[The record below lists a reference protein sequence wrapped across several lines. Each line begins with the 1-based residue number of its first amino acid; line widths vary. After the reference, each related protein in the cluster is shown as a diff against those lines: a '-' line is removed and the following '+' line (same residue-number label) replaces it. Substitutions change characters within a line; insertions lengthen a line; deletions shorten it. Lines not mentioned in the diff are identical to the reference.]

1 MASLEQVD
9 AGAALSQE
17 RKIGRILR
25 PIIVFSKQSPIGAVA
40 GIFLVVVAVVAAAAP
55 VVAPFHPLTA
65 DFSTMTGPPD
75 GTHPLGTDPLGR
87 DTLSR
92 IIYGA
97 RYTLIVAF
105 SAVLLGTTLGAVL
118 GVASAYLG
126 GKFDLGVQ
134 RVLEVLQAFP
144 DLILALLLMVA
155 LGPGLGTVILAI
167 AVTRIPFGGRVVR
180 SVALQVREMDYVTA
194 ARAVG
199 VSSLR
204 IMRLHVAPQCIA
216 PYLVLATAHLGV
228 AIIIE
233 ASLGFLGV
241 GIPPP
246 TPTWGN
252 MLAMQGN
259 NLIPPWWLVIYPGV
273 AITLIV
279 LAFSLFG
286 DGLRDYL
293 DPRLRGRL

>member
-1 MASLEQVD
+1 M
-9 AGAALSQE
+9 
-17 RKIGRILR
+17 
-25 PIIVFSKQSPIGAVA
+25 
-40 GIFLVVVAVVAAAAP
+40 
-55 VVAPFHPLTA
+55 
-65 DFSTMTGPPD
+65 
-75 GTHPLGTDPLGR
+75 
-87 DTLSR
+87 
-92 IIYGA
+92 
-97 RYTLIVAF
+97 
-105 SAVLLGTTLGAVL
+105 
-118 GVASAYLG
+118 G

-180 SVALQVREMDYVTA
+180 SVALQVRELDYVTA

-199 VSSLR
+199 VSSFR

-259 NLIPPWWLVIYPGV
+259 NLIPPWWLVVYPGV

>member
-1 MASLEQVD
+1 MEQAED
-9 AGAALSQE
+9 IL
-17 RKIGRILR
+17 LR
-25 PIIVFSKQSPIGAVA
+25 PQEPGLRKFLRAMVTFYRQSPVGALAGVLLLAIIVVA
-40 GIFLVVVAVVAAAAP
+40 LAAP
-55 VVAPFHPLTA
+55 LIAPYHPLHA
-65 DFSTMTGPPD
+65 DFTVMTEPP
-75 GTHPLGTDPLGR
+75 TSSHILGTDPLGR

-92 IIYGA
+92 IIHGA
-97 RYTLIVAF
+97 RYTLMVAF
-105 SAVLLGTTLGAVL
+105 AAVLLGTTSGAIL
-118 GVASAYLG
+118 GVASAYIG
-126 GKFDLGVQ
+126 GKFDLVVQ
-134 RVLEVLQAFP
+134 RILEVLQAFP

-155 LGPGLGTVILAI
+155 LGPGLGTVIVAI

-180 SVALQVREMDYVTA
+180 AVALQVREMDYVTA

-199 VSSLR
+199 VSSVR
-204 IMRLHVAPQCIA
+204 TMRLHVAPQCVA
-216 PYLVLATAHLGV
+216 TYLVLATTHLGV

>member
-1 MASLEQVD
+1 MASLEQSESGLVVT
-9 AGAALSQE
+9 QE
-17 RKIGRILR
+17 RRAEKLLR
-25 PIIVFSKQSPIGAVA
+25 PIRVFSKQSPVGAVA
-40 GIFLVVVAVVAAAAP
+40 GVFLVFIALMALLAP
-55 VVAPFHPLTA
+55 IVAPYHPLTA
-65 DFSTMTGPPD
+65 DFTAMTEPPA
-75 GTHPLGTDPLGR
+75 GAHPLGTDPLGR

-92 IIYGA
+92 IIFGA
-97 RYTLIVAF
+97 RYTLMVAF

-118 GVASAYLG
+118 GVASAYMG

-134 RVLEVLQAFP
+134 RVMEVLQAFP

-180 SVALQVREMDYVTA
+180 AVALQVREMDYVTA

-199 VSSLR
+199 VSSVR

-259 NLIPPWWLVIYPGV
+259 NLIPPWWLVVYPGV

-293 DPRLRGRL
+293 DPRLRGRI

>member
-1 MASLEQVD
+1 MVSLEQSDPTLVVSRD
-9 AGAALSQE
+9 E
-17 RKIGRILR
+17 RIARILR
-25 PIIVFSKQSPIGAVA
+25 TISIFSRQSPIGAVA
-40 GIFLVVVAVVAAAAP
+40 GVFLVIVAVMAAAAP
-55 VVAPFHPLTA
+55 IVAPFHPLEA
-65 DFSTMTGPPD
+65 DFAVMTYPPD
-75 GTHPLGTDPLGR
+75 SSHLLGTDPLGR

-97 RYTLIVAF
+97 RYTLLVAF
-105 SAVLLGTTLGAVL
+105 AAVLLGTTFGAVL

-155 LGPGLGTVILAI
+155 LGPGLGTVIVAI

-180 SVALQVREMDYVTA
+180 SVALQIREMDYVTA

-199 VSSLR
+199 VSSFR
-204 IMRLHVAPQCIA
+204 IMRLHVAPQCVA

-259 NLIPPWWLVIYPGV
+259 NLIPPWWLVVYPGV

>member
-1 MASLEQVD
+1 MASLEQSESGLVVT
-9 AGAALSQE
+9 QE
-17 RKIGRILR
+17 RRAEKFFR
-25 PIIVFSKQSPIGAVA
+25 PIRVFSKQSPVGAVA
-40 GIFLVVVAVVAAAAP
+40 GVFLVFIALMAVLAP
-55 VVAPFHPLTA
+55 IVAPYHPLTA
-65 DFSTMTGPPD
+65 DFTAMTEPPA
-75 GTHPLGTDPLGR
+75 GAHPLGTDPLGR

-92 IIYGA
+92 IIFGA
-97 RYTLIVAF
+97 RYTLMVAF

-118 GVASAYLG
+118 GVASAYMG

-134 RVLEVLQAFP
+134 RVMEVLQAFP

-180 SVALQVREMDYVTA
+180 AVALQVREMDYVTA

-199 VSSLR
+199 VSSVR

-259 NLIPPWWLVIYPGV
+259 NLIPPWWLVVYPGV

-293 DPRLRGRL
+293 DPRLRGRI

>member
-1 MASLEQVD
+1 MEQ
-9 AGAALSQE
+9 AEIGLIPNQQTGA
-17 RKIGRILR
+17 RKLLR
-25 PIIVFSKQSPIGAVA
+25 PLAVFYQQSPVGAVS
-40 GIFLVVVAVVAAAAP
+40 GIFLVLVILMAIAAP
-55 VVAPFHPLTA
+55 VFAPYHPLTA
-65 DFSTMTGPPD
+65 DFTVMTESPD
-75 GTHPLGTDPLGR
+75 VSHPLGTDPLGR

-105 SAVLLGTTLGAVL
+105 AAVLLGTTSGAVL

-180 SVALQVREMDYVTA
+180 SVALQVRELDYVTA

-199 VSSLR
+199 VSSFR

-259 NLIPPWWLVIYPGV
+259 NLIPPWWLVVYPGV

>member
-1 MASLEQVD
+1 MVSLEQSEVLAVGQD
-9 AGAALSQE
+9 QKL
-17 RKIGRILR
+17 RRYLR
-25 PIIVFSKQSPIGAVA
+25 PIAIFSKQSPIGAVA
-40 GIFLVVVAVVAAAAP
+40 GVFLVLVAIMAAAAP
-55 VVAPFHPLTA
+55 LAAPFHPLEA
-65 DFSTMTGPPD
+65 DFTVMTASPD
-75 GTHPLGTDPLGR
+75 GAHPLGTDPLGR

-97 RYTLIVAF
+97 RYTLMVAF
-105 SAVLLGTTLGAVL
+105 SAVLLGTTSGAVL

-155 LGPGLGTVILAI
+155 LGPGLGTVIIAI

-180 SVALQVREMDYVTA
+180 SVALQIREMDYVTA

-259 NLIPPWWLVIYPGV
+259 NLIPPWWLVVYPGV

>member
-1 MASLEQVD
+1 M
-9 AGAALSQE
+9 
-17 RKIGRILR
+17 
-25 PIIVFSKQSPIGAVA
+25 
-40 GIFLVVVAVVAAAAP
+40 AAAAP
-55 VVAPFHPLTA
+55 IVSPYHPLTA
-65 DFSTMTGPPD
+65 DFTAMTVSPD
-75 GTHPLGTDPLGR
+75 SAHPLGTDPLGR

-105 SAVLLGTTLGAVL
+105 AAVLLGTTFGAVL

-155 LGPGLGTVILAI
+155 LGPGLGTVIVAI

-180 SVALQVREMDYVTA
+180 AVALQIREMDYVTA

-199 VSSLR
+199 VSSFR
-204 IMRLHVAPQCIA
+204 IMRLHVAPQCVA

-259 NLIPPWWLVIYPGV
+259 NLIPPWWLVVYPGV

-293 DPRLRGRL
+293 DPRLRGRF

>member
-1 MASLEQVD
+1 MASLEQSESGLVVT
-9 AGAALSQE
+9 QE
-17 RKIGRILR
+17 RRAEKFFR
-25 PIIVFSKQSPIGAVA
+25 PIRVFSKQSPVGAVA
-40 GIFLVVVAVVAAAAP
+40 GVFLVFIALMAALAP
-55 VVAPFHPLTA
+55 IVAPYHPLTA
-65 DFSTMTGPPD
+65 DFTAMTEPPA
-75 GTHPLGTDPLGR
+75 GAHPLGTDPLGR

-92 IIYGA
+92 IIFGA
-97 RYTLIVAF
+97 RYTLMVAF

-118 GVASAYLG
+118 GVASAYMG

-134 RVLEVLQAFP
+134 RVMEVLQAFP

-180 SVALQVREMDYVTA
+180 AVALQVREMDYVTA

-199 VSSLR
+199 VSSVR

-259 NLIPPWWLVIYPGV
+259 NLIPPWWLVVYPGV

-293 DPRLRGRL
+293 DPRLRGRI

>member
-1 MASLEQVD
+1 MASLEQSESGLVVT
-9 AGAALSQE
+9 QE
-17 RKIGRILR
+17 RRAEKFFR
-25 PIIVFSKQSPIGAVA
+25 PIRVFSKQSPVGAVA
-40 GIFLVVVAVVAAAAP
+40 GVFLVFIAVMAALAP
-55 VVAPFHPLTA
+55 IVAPYHPLTA
-65 DFSTMTGPPD
+65 DFTAMTEPPA
-75 GTHPLGTDPLGR
+75 GAHPLGTDPLGR

-92 IIYGA
+92 IIFGA
-97 RYTLIVAF
+97 RYTLMVAF

-118 GVASAYLG
+118 GVASAYMG
-126 GKFDLGVQ
+126 GKFDLAVQ
-134 RVLEVLQAFP
+134 RVMEVLQAFP

-180 SVALQVREMDYVTA
+180 AVALQVREMDYVTA

-199 VSSLR
+199 VSSVR

-259 NLIPPWWLVIYPGV
+259 NLIPPWWLVVYPGV

-293 DPRLRGRL
+293 DPRLRGRI

>member
-1 MASLEQVD
+1 MVSLEQSEVLAVGQD
-9 AGAALSQE
+9 QKL
-17 RKIGRILR
+17 RRYLR
-25 PIIVFSKQSPIGAVA
+25 PITIFSKQSPIGAVA
-40 GIFLVVVAVVAAAAP
+40 GVFLVVVAIMAAAAP
-55 VVAPFHPLTA
+55 LAAPFHPLEA
-65 DFSTMTGPPD
+65 DFTVMTASPD
-75 GTHPLGTDPLGR
+75 GAHPLGTDPLGR

-97 RYTLIVAF
+97 RYTLMVAF
-105 SAVLLGTTLGAVL
+105 SAVLLGTTFGAVL

-155 LGPGLGTVILAI
+155 LGPGLGTVIIAI

-180 SVALQVREMDYVTA
+180 SVALQIREMDYVTA

-233 ASLGFLGV
+233 ASLGYLGV

-259 NLIPPWWLVIYPGV
+259 NLIPPWWLVVYPGV

>member
-1 MASLEQVD
+1 MVSLERTEV
-9 AGAALSQE
+9 GLEVSQAQTV
-17 RKIGRILR
+17 RKFLR
-25 PIIVFSKQSPIGAVA
+25 PIIIFSRQSPIGAVA
-40 GIFLVVVAVVAAAAP
+40 GVFLVVVAVMAAAAP
-55 VVAPFHPLTA
+55 IVAPFHPLTA
-65 DFSTMTGPPD
+65 DFTVMTYPPD
-75 GTHPLGTDPLGR
+75 SSHLLGTDPLGR

-97 RYTLIVAF
+97 RYTLMVAF
-105 SAVLLGTTLGAVL
+105 AAVLLGTTSGAVL

-134 RVLEVLQAFP
+134 RVMEVLQAFP

-155 LGPGLGTVILAI
+155 LGPGLGTVIIAI

-180 SVALQVREMDYVTA
+180 SVALQIREMDYVTA

-199 VSSLR
+199 VSSFR
-204 IMRLHVAPQCIA
+204 IMRLHVAPQCVA

-259 NLIPPWWLVIYPGV
+259 NLIPPWWLVVYPGV

>member
-1 MASLEQVD
+1 MEQAENVLVIPRDQGAKGFLRSLGVFYRQSPV
-9 AGAALSQE
+9 GAAAGVL
-17 RKIGRILR
+17 LLL
-25 PIIVFSKQSPIGAVA
+25 IIAMA
-40 GIFLVVVAVVAAAAP
+40 LAAP
-55 VVAPFHPLTA
+55 LVAPYHPLTA
-65 DFSTMTGPPD
+65 DFTVMTEPP
-75 GTHPLGTDPLGR
+75 TASHILGTDPLGR

-92 IIYGA
+92 IIHGA
-97 RYTLIVAF
+97 RYTLMVAF
-105 SAVLLGTTLGAVL
+105 AAVLLGTTSGAIL

-126 GKFDLGVQ
+126 GKFDLFVQ
-134 RVLEVLQAFP
+134 RILEVLQAFP

-180 SVALQVREMDYVTA
+180 AVALQVREMDYVTA

-199 VSSLR
+199 VSNIR
-204 IMRLHVAPQCIA
+204 TMRLHVAPQCVA

-259 NLIPPWWLVIYPGV
+259 NLIPPWWLVVYPGV
-273 AITLIV
+273 AITIIV

-293 DPRLRGRL
+293 DPRLRGRF

>member
-1 MASLEQVD
+1 LEQ
-9 AGAALSQE
+9 AEIGLIPNQQTGA
-17 RKIGRILR
+17 RKLLR
-25 PIIVFSKQSPIGAVA
+25 PLAVFYQQSPVGAVS
-40 GIFLVVVAVVAAAAP
+40 GVFLVLVILMAIAAP
-55 VVAPFHPLTA
+55 VFAPYHPLTA
-65 DFSTMTGPPD
+65 DFTVMTESPD
-75 GTHPLGTDPLGR
+75 VSHPLGTDPLGR

-105 SAVLLGTTLGAVL
+105 AAVLLGTTSGAVL

-180 SVALQVREMDYVTA
+180 SVALQVRELDYVTA

-199 VSSLR
+199 VSSFR

-259 NLIPPWWLVIYPGV
+259 NLIPPWWLVVYPGV

>member
-1 MASLEQVD
+1 MVSLEQSEVLAVGQD
-9 AGAALSQE
+9 QKL
-17 RKIGRILR
+17 RRYLR
-25 PIIVFSKQSPIGAVA
+25 PITIFSKQSPIGAVA
-40 GIFLVVVAVVAAAAP
+40 GVFLVVVAIMAAAAP
-55 VVAPFHPLTA
+55 LAAPFHPLEA
-65 DFSTMTGPPD
+65 DFAVMTASPD
-75 GTHPLGTDPLGR
+75 GAHPLGTDPLGR

-97 RYTLIVAF
+97 RYTLMVAF
-105 SAVLLGTTLGAVL
+105 SAVLLGTTFGAVL

-155 LGPGLGTVILAI
+155 LGPGLGTVIIAI

-180 SVALQVREMDYVTA
+180 SVALQIREMDYVTA

-233 ASLGFLGV
+233 ASLGYLGV

-259 NLIPPWWLVIYPGV
+259 NLIPPWWLVVYPGV

>member
-1 MASLEQVD
+1 LEQ
-9 AGAALSQE
+9 AEIGLIPNQQTGA
-17 RKIGRILR
+17 RKLLR
-25 PIIVFSKQSPIGAVA
+25 PLAVFYQQSPVGAVS
-40 GIFLVVVAVVAAAAP
+40 GIFLVLVILMAIAAP
-55 VVAPFHPLTA
+55 VFAPYHPLTA
-65 DFSTMTGPPD
+65 DFTVMTESPD
-75 GTHPLGTDPLGR
+75 VSHPLGTDPLGR

-105 SAVLLGTTLGAVL
+105 AAVLLGTTSGAVL

-180 SVALQVREMDYVTA
+180 SVALQVRELDYVTA

-199 VSSLR
+199 VSSFR

-259 NLIPPWWLVIYPGV
+259 NLIPPWWLVVYPGV

>member
-1 MASLEQVD
+1 MVSLEQSET
-9 AGAALSQE
+9 LSVGQVH
-17 RKIGRILR
+17 RLRTILR
-25 PIIVFSKQSPIGAVA
+25 PIAVFSKQSPIGIVA
-40 GIFLVVVAVVAAAAP
+40 GVFLVLVALMAAGAP
-55 VVAPFHPLTA
+55 IVAPYHPLTA
-65 DFSTMTGPPD
+65 DFAVMTASPD
-75 GTHPLGTDPLGR
+75 ASHPLGTDPLGR

-97 RYTLIVAF
+97 RYTLMVAF
-105 SAVLLGTTLGAVL
+105 SAVLLGTTFGAVL
-118 GVASAYLG
+118 GVASAYMG

-180 SVALQVREMDYVTA
+180 AVALQVREMDYVTA

-199 VSSLR
+199 VSSVR

-233 ASLGFLGV
+233 ASLGYLGV

-259 NLIPPWWLVIYPGV
+259 NLIPPWWLVVYPGV

>member
-1 MASLEQVD
+1 MVSLEQSD
-9 AGAALSQE
+9 ATLVVSRDE
-17 RKIGRILR
+17 RIAKILR
-25 PIIVFSKQSPIGAVA
+25 TITIFTKQSPIGAVA
-40 GIFLVVVAVVAAAAP
+40 GVFLVIVAVMAAAAP
-55 VVAPFHPLTA
+55 IVAPFHPLEA
-65 DFSTMTGPPD
+65 DFTVMTYPPD
-75 GTHPLGTDPLGR
+75 SSHLLGTDPLGR

-97 RYTLIVAF
+97 RYTLLVAF
-105 SAVLLGTTLGAVL
+105 AAVLLGTTFGAVL

-155 LGPGLGTVILAI
+155 LGPGLGTVIVAI

-180 SVALQVREMDYVTA
+180 SVALQIREMDYVTA

-199 VSSLR
+199 VSSFR

-259 NLIPPWWLVIYPGV
+259 NLIPPWWLVVYPGV

>member
-1 MASLEQVD
+1 MVSLEQ
-9 AGAALSQE
+9 AEAALTITQGQGA
-17 RKIGRILR
+17 RKFLR
-25 PIIVFSKQSPIGAVA
+25 PMLIFSRQSPVGAVA
-40 GIFLVVVAVVAAAAP
+40 GVFLVFVILMAIAAP
-55 VVAPFHPLTA
+55 VVAPYHPLTA
-65 DFSTMTGPPD
+65 DFTVMTEPPVAA
-75 GTHPLGTDPLGR
+75 HPLGTDPLGR

-105 SAVLLGTTLGAVL
+105 SAVLLGTTSGAIL
-118 GVASAYLG
+118 GVASAYIG

-167 AVTRIPFGGRVVR
+167 AVTRIPFGGRIVR

-199 VSSLR
+199 VSGLR
-204 IMRLHVAPQCIA
+204 TMRLHVAPQCVA

-259 NLIPPWWLVIYPGV
+259 NLIPPWWLVVYPGV

-293 DPRLRGRL
+293 DPRLRGRF